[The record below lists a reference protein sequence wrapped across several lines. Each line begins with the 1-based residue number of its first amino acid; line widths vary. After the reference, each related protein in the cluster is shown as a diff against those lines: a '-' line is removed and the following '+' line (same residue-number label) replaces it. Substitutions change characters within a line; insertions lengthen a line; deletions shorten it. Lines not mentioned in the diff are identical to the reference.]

1 MEKIMETFGK
11 RLKELRTQKH
21 KTQVE
26 IILPRLAERLKPLR
40 KRFGR
45 TQKDMAELLG
55 VTERHYQK
63 IEYGHINVSATTL
76 ILLADY
82 FHVTTDYLLG
92 REDTDDH
99 H

>member
-21 KTQVE
+21 KTQ
-26 IILPRLAERLKPLR
+26 
-40 KRFGR
+40 
-45 TQKDMAELLG
+45 MAELLEC
-55 VTERHYQK
+55 TDRHYQRM
-63 IEYGHINVSATTL
+63 EYGYVNVPSLTL
-76 ILLADY
+76 LALADY

>member
-1 MEKIMETFGK
+1 M
-11 RLKELRTQKH
+11 
-21 KTQVE
+21 E

-55 VTERHYQK
+55 V
-63 IEYGHINVSATTL
+63 NVSATTL

>member
-1 MEKIMETFGK
+1 M
-11 RLKELRTQKH
+11 
-21 KTQVE
+21 E

-45 TQKDMAELLG
+45 TQKDMAELLEC
-55 VTERHYQK
+55 TDRHYQRM
-63 IEYGHINVSATTL
+63 EYGYVNVPSLTL
-76 ILLADY
+76 LALADY

>member
-1 MEKIMETFGK
+1 MMMLLHYTKFDDVSRGKEKKM
-11 RLKELRTQKH
+11 
-21 KTQVE
+21 E

>member
-1 MEKIMETFGK
+1 MLLYYTKFDDVSRGKEKKM
-11 RLKELRTQKH
+11 
-21 KTQVE
+21 E

-76 ILLADY
+76 ILLAECSSARCRIPRNGTPTG
-82 FHVTTDYLLG
+82 FT
-92 REDTDDH
+92 ESC
-99 H
+99 

>member
-1 MEKIMETFGK
+1 MMMLLYYTKFDDVSRGK
-11 RLKELRTQKH
+11 E
-21 KTQVE
+21 
-26 IILPRLAERLKPLR
+26 
-40 KRFGR
+40 RFGR